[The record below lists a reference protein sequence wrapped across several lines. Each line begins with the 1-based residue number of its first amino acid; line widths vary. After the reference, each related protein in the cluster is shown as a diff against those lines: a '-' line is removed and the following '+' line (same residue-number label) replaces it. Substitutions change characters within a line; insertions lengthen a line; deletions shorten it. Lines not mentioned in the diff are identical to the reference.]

1 LCRQKHGLRTPVTKL
16 DNDPKMR
23 QGNNWLEYV
32 KKKAA
37 PRSANR
43 LTYGA

>member
-1 LCRQKHGLRTPVTKL
+1 MG
-16 DNDPKMR
+16 
-23 QGNNWLEYV
+23 QGNGWLEYV